1 MEEVEVAMESDF
13 REVHWGCVLKDD
25 LVRPLSAEEQ
35 RQADHPNCD
44 HTFGKRAILRSV
56 FDPLP
61 GEPYVTILVTDP
73 IRSAPITGDIA
84 AIDRTEQLAIYDLLK
99 RRVGVLVDAIVD
111 EVRVLREVRQ

>member
-1 MEEVEVAMESDF
+1 MVEAEVAMEKDF
-13 REVHWGCVLKDD
+13 RMIQWGCVLKDD

-35 RQADHPNCD
+35 GQADHPNCD
-44 HTFGKRAILRSV
+44 QTFGKRAILRSV
-56 FDPLP
+56 LDPLP

-99 RRVGVLVDAIVD
+99 RRVGVCVDAIVD
-111 EVRVLREVRQ
+111 ELGALRDVRL